1 MEVVEDEESLLPL
14 QGKVAGLSITANKTV
29 KIRGASSISGE
40 GDVLFIVDGDVVTDY
55 EIASADVLSIKVL
68 KAEEAVALYGS
79 RGANGVVIITTKKG
93 MEALQNV
100 KARKDLD
107 ETAFFFPDLR
117 LGKDGKLEF
126 SFTSPEALTQWKLRL
141 LAHTKDWST
150 GSYQNTVR
158 TQKELSVVPNAPR
171 FLRETD
177 TITFKTKISNLS
189 SEAMTGTAMLEL
201 YDALTMKPIDSLL
214 GNRDRLKN
222 FSAKAS
228 GNTVVSWNLTIPE
241 GVQAV
246 TYRVLAKAG
255 NFSDG
260 EENFL
265 PVLSNRMLVKES
277 LPFFVRAGETETY
290 VFKNMQENNSNTLE
304 NHKYTLE
311 YSSNPAWYAIQSLP
325 YLIEFE
331 HECSEQTFARLY
343 ANTVAGK
350 IMNSQ
355 PKIREV
361 FEAWQKDSSLVS
373 DLQKREELKDLILA
387 ETPWIRDAVSE
398 TAQKQLLAQLFDGER
413 LQQEED
419 KALQRLEQMQQ
430 SSGAWPW
437 FSGGRASQFITR
449 HIVAGLGHLDR
460 LGIELEDSEMAKKAI
475 AYLDREILISL
486 RESFKKENFYR
497 SHYLLHYLYARS
509 FYLEEFPPSEE
520 IRELLKKAIMV
531 NKEDWLQ
538 KDLYNKSLLMLI
550 FTRTGETDFA
560 RKIGAS
566 LKETAVK
573 SEDYGMYWK
582 ENVSSWYWYRA
593 PVETQAL
600 LIEAFN
606 ELGETETVEELKI
619 WLLQNKRTNHW
630 PTTKATTEA
639 SYALLMK
646 GNDWLQVEDQTVLK
660 LGGEPIKTEKLS
672 KSKKEAGTG
681 YRKLVW
687 KAEEITGDFSRITV
701 ENNNSTTGYGGAYWQ
716 YFENLDK
723 IQDHGSSPLNIEKQL
738 YLKISG
744 ENGKTLK
751 KITPET
757 SLQLGDLITVR
768 LVVRATADMDFIHL
782 KDMRASGFEPTNV
795 ISEYKYQDGTAYYQ
809 STRDAAT
816 HFFFDE
822 LRKGTYVLEYTLR
835 ANNAGKFSNGITTI
849 ESMYAPEFSG
859 HSRGIRVEIE

>member
-1 MEVVEDEESLLPL
+1 MQPRLLTKSRFKLALECPNKLYYTRKEEYANAKKEDAFLEALAQGGFQVEELARLEYPQGVLIEGNDGDYDWLVSETDKLLQRENVVIFEAAFKHENLFIRTDILVKRGNDVQLIEVKAKSFDPEDEYIFI
-14 QGKVAGLSITANKTV
+14 GKRGGMVSGWKPYLFDVAFQRYVMQKCRPQW
-29 KIRGASSISGE
+29 KISSCLMMAASSISDE

-79 RGANGVVIITTKKG
+79 RAANGVVIITTKKG

-189 SEAMTGTAMLEL
+189 SEAMTGTAILEL
-201 YDALTMKPIDSLL
+201 YDALSMKPIDSLL
-214 GNRDRLKN
+214 GNKDRLKN
-222 FSAKAS
+222 FSAAAS

-304 NHKYTLE
+304 HHKYTLE

-343 ANTVAGK
+343 ANSVAGK

-387 ETPWIRDAVSE
+387 ETPWIRDAASE
-398 TAQKQLLAQLFDGER
+398 AAQKQLLAQLFDGER
-413 LQQEED
+413 LQQEEK

-437 FSGGRASQFITR
+437 FSGGRPSQFITR

-460 LGIELEDSEMAKKAI
+460 LGIELEDSKMTKKAI

-486 RESFKKENFYR
+486 RESYDKEKVLPQPLPAAF
-497 SHYLLHYLYARS
+497 SLCPQFLPGGIPS
-509 FYLEEFPPSEE
+509 F
-520 IRELLKKAIMV
+520 R
-531 NKEDWLQ
+531 
-538 KDLYNKSLLMLI
+538 
-550 FTRTGETDFA
+550 
-560 RKIGAS
+560 
-566 LKETAVK
+566 
-573 SEDYGMYWK
+573 
-582 ENVSSWYWYRA
+582 
-593 PVETQAL
+593 
-600 LIEAFN
+600 
-606 ELGETETVEELKI
+606 
-619 WLLQNKRTNHW
+619 
-630 PTTKATTEA
+630 
-639 SYALLMK
+639 
-646 GNDWLQVEDQTVLK
+646 
-660 LGGEPIKTEKLS
+660 
-672 KSKKEAGTG
+672 
-681 YRKLVW
+681 
-687 KAEEITGDFSRITV
+687 
-701 ENNNSTTGYGGAYWQ
+701 
-716 YFENLDK
+716 
-723 IQDHGSSPLNIEKQL
+723 
-738 YLKISG
+738 
-744 ENGKTLK
+744 
-751 KITPET
+751 
-757 SLQLGDLITVR
+757 
-768 LVVRATADMDFIHL
+768 
-782 KDMRASGFEPTNV
+782 
-795 ISEYKYQDGTAYYQ
+795 
-809 STRDAAT
+809 RD
-816 HFFFDE
+816 
-822 LRKGTYVLEYTLR
+822 
-835 ANNAGKFSNGITTI
+835 
-849 ESMYAPEFSG
+849 
-859 HSRGIRVEIE
+859 

>member
-1 MEVVEDEESLLPL
+1 PADLSLPDKQRFAVSLLEKDPEKLRLLLQTGYSNLMVHVAVYDNDMPLYVNYVQLKGNKVLEIPFRKTSAKELEVQVTGVKNNAALIETFRVQLPRTEDFLKITTQTFRSKLQPGTEETWSFKIENSKGETPDAEVLASMYDMSLDQFKTQEWNTKTNFSYTYRSFPSYRLPNIGGTSQLYNRFPSPWRYRPRERKFDQLRLFGFNMSNPDSYQYRRYLRSKENEKTSGELVGNTRGKVTDEEGLPLPGVNVVIEGTSTGTTTNFDGEFALDTKQGDQLVFSYVGFETERVLINNKRELYVTLTADSSALEEVVVTELAVEEEMEVVEDAESLLPL

-29 KIRGASSISGE
+29 KIRGTSSISGE

-141 LAHTKDWST
+141 LAHTKDWTT

-214 GNRDRLKN
+214 GNKDRLKN

-255 NFSDG
+255 NFTDG

-290 VFKNMQENNSNTLE
+290 VFKNMQENDSKTLE
-304 NHKYTLE
+304 HHKYTLE

-350 IMNSQ
+350 IMNSR

-361 FEAWQKDSSLVS
+361 FDAWQKDSSLVS

-387 ETPWIRDAVSE
+387 ET
-398 TAQKQLLAQLFDGER
+398 
-413 LQQEED
+413 
-419 KALQRLEQMQQ
+419 
-430 SSGAWPW
+430 
-437 FSGGRASQFITR
+437 
-449 HIVAGLGHLDR
+449 
-460 LGIELEDSEMAKKAI
+460 
-475 AYLDREILISL
+475 
-486 RESFKKENFYR
+486 
-497 SHYLLHYLYARS
+497 
-509 FYLEEFPPSEE
+509 
-520 IRELLKKAIMV
+520 
-531 NKEDWLQ
+531 
-538 KDLYNKSLLMLI
+538 
-550 FTRTGETDFA
+550 
-560 RKIGAS
+560 
-566 LKETAVK
+566 
-573 SEDYGMYWK
+573 
-582 ENVSSWYWYRA
+582 
-593 PVETQAL
+593 
-600 LIEAFN
+600 
-606 ELGETETVEELKI
+606 
-619 WLLQNKRTNHW
+619 
-630 PTTKATTEA
+630 
-639 SYALLMK
+639 
-646 GNDWLQVEDQTVLK
+646 
-660 LGGEPIKTEKLS
+660 
-672 KSKKEAGTG
+672 
-681 YRKLVW
+681 
-687 KAEEITGDFSRITV
+687 
-701 ENNNSTTGYGGAYWQ
+701 
-716 YFENLDK
+716 
-723 IQDHGSSPLNIEKQL
+723 
-738 YLKISG
+738 
-744 ENGKTLK
+744 
-751 KITPET
+751 
-757 SLQLGDLITVR
+757 
-768 LVVRATADMDFIHL
+768 
-782 KDMRASGFEPTNV
+782 
-795 ISEYKYQDGTAYYQ
+795 
-809 STRDAAT
+809 
-816 HFFFDE
+816 
-822 LRKGTYVLEYTLR
+822 
-835 ANNAGKFSNGITTI
+835 
-849 ESMYAPEFSG
+849 
-859 HSRGIRVEIE
+859 